1 MCIGYIISQFKNI
14 LMHPWPLTYL
24 PDTYL
29 RSTFLVCN
37 ELCRFLVNGL
47 VICRLN
53 RWCKTR
59 FGIMFGVL
67 IEHLNFYLLLELNI
81 MNIQYLILIVNM
93 YLELVRV
100 MLIPCIWNQK
110 DKQLCYKSK
119 KRILFHMVYT
129 QPVLYHTYWTE
140 EGRLKNLLLFF
151 HATMLRATQT
161 TIPLEKITQ

>member
-1 MCIGYIISQFKNI
+1 MT
-14 LMHPWPLTYL
+14 HPWPLTYL

-119 KRILFHMVYT
+119 KESCFIWYT
-129 QPVLYHTYWTE
+129 HNQFCIIHIEQKKAGW
-140 EGRLKNLLLFF
+140 KNLLLFF

-161 TIPLEKITQ
+161 TIPLEKIT